1 MIEKFTSPSESAGD
15 ARQMPAPESKTAV
28 SKPLEILLVED
39 SAGDGLIIHDVLKQS
54 PTPVNVHLARDGEQ
68 ALLIL
73 SDRFF
78 RPDLVILDLNLPKVS
93 GYELLQRDLLRGIPV
108 VVFTSAPNEA
118 DTRRALALGVR
129 ECIHKP
135 VSLKDYRK
143 AVLGIV
149 EKWAARKHTS
159 AGV

>member
-1 MIEKFTSPSESAGD
+1 MIEKITSTSGSAGD
-15 ARQMPAPESKTAV
+15 TRHLHSAEIGTTG
-28 SKPLEILLVED
+28 SKPLEVLLVED

-93 GYELLQRDLLRGIPV
+93 GYELLQRELLRGIPV

-129 ECIHKP
+129 ECVHKP
-135 VSLKDYRK
+135 ISLKDYRK
-143 AVLGIV
+143 AVLGII
-149 EKWAARKHTS
+149 EKWAARKQTS